1 MLQICISFVIFYQLK
16 KLIKL
21 YFDIISYQVNLPI
34 SILLFFLHFYILSP
48 STIHQL
54 TSIKYVKFSRLQ
66 QIFKNALCVL
76 FISSSLG
83 LFAVRTTHYTN
94 APHITFYIFTLH
106 NIAQHCTTLHH
117 TK

>member
-34 SILLFFLHFYILSP
+34 SILLFFFIFIFCLLPPFI
-48 STIHQL
+48 QL
-54 TSIKYVKFSRLQ
+54 TSIKYVYFSRLQ

-83 LFAVRTTHYTN
+83 LFAVRTTHYTD